1 MFGVQLAPG
10 FKVLPRDPVAG
21 VMFGYNGGSPQTLE
35 IGFNFTFIVL
45 PPGWPVSLTLGTS
58 YASSSQRL
66 GDLDEMTHTS
76 ELGVGARK
84 TIAYGPVRAFGGA
97 GLALCSL
104 QIKDEHVGQGYET
117 WVGAGSGV
125 FLEAGA
131 AWRIKEIVDVG
142 LTVRYSN
149 FWSDWY
155 PTAKARYWD
164 AGGLFAGLLVG
175 YGP

>member
-1 MFGVQLAPG
+1 MYGNNA
-10 FKVLPRDPVAG
+10 
-21 VMFGYNGGSPQTLE
+21 GSPQTSE

-66 GDLDEMTHTS
+66 GAGLDETAHTS
-76 ELGVGARK
+76 EIGVGARK

-104 QIKDEHVGQGYET
+104 EVKDQYVGQSYMT
-117 WVGAGSGV
+117 WVGAGSGG

-131 AWRIKEIVDVG
+131 TWRIKEIVDVG

-149 FWSDWY
+149 FWSDRF
-155 PTAKARYWD
+155 PVQKARYWD
-164 AGGLFAGLLVG
+164 AGGLFGGLLVG